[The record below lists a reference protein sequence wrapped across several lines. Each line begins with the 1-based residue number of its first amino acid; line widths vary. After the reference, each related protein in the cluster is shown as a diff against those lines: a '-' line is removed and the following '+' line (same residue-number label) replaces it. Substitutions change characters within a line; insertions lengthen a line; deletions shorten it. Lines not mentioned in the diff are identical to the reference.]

1 MILIDTNV
9 VSETWRPQPSFV
21 VLTWLDAQTKDALF
35 LCTPVLAELRF
46 GAERLPPGSKRDRL
60 RARIDELE
68 AGYRD
73 RVLPFDIGAASA
85 FGVIG
90 AQRERNGRRM
100 EPVDAMIAAI
110 AVAHGMKLAT
120 RDATDFADIGLDV
133 INPFEA
139 IVDR

>member
-21 VLTWLDAQTKDALF
+21 VLAWLDAQTKDSLYI
-35 LCTPVLAELRF
+35 CTPVLAELRF
-46 GAERLPPGSKRDRL
+46 GSERLPLGSKRDRL
-60 RARIDELE
+60 RARIDALE
-68 AGYRD
+68 AGYKD
-73 RVLPFDIGAASA
+73 RILPFDIEAASA

-90 AQRERNGRRM
+90 AQRERVGRRM

-120 RDATDFADIGLDV
+120 RDTSDFGDIGLEV